1 MIKVYEA
8 QEKVRLAEQNAENA
22 FKAEVE
28 EYVNTNISPK
38 IEAKATEGETSIRL
52 VLQDLNEKKF
62 DAVAQYVRT
71 VGGYTTYQDYCE
83 YVLKIFWC

>member
-1 MIKVYEA
+1 MITFYEA
-8 QEKVRLAEQNAENA
+8 QEKVKLAKANAENT

-38 IEAKATEGETSIRL
+38 IEAKATEGKNSIRL
-52 VLQDLNEKKF
+52 VLQDLDDKKF

-71 VGGYTTYQDYCE
+71 VGGYTIYQDCCE
-83 YVLKIFWC
+83 RVLKIFW